1 MSTIIY
7 ISTLVLNFAGVA
19 FAGTYI
25 WLNVFSKITDLADRN
40 TSILKITRTSMLL
53 SMVFALLSCLLSNT
67 SVIDA
72 AIQRT
77 ASLYSIIAISW
88 LVVVLVCG
96 VSMLCAFVSKSTYKR
111 ELAGAIRKMFT
122 VALWGAIIGLVL
134 SWLLS

>member
-40 TSILKITRTSMLL
+40 TSILKITKTSMIL
-53 SMVFALLSCLLSNT
+53 SMVFSLLSCLLSNT

-77 ASLYSIIAISW
+77 TSLYSIIAISW
-88 LVVVLVCG
+88 LVVLLVCG
-96 VSMLCAFVSKSTYKR
+96 ISMLCAFVSKSTYKR
-111 ELAGAIRKMFT
+111 ELTRSIRKIFNI
-122 VALWGAIIGLVL
+122 ALWGAIISLVL
-134 SWLLS
+134 SWLFS

>member
-7 ISTLVLNFAGVA
+7 ISTLVLNFAGAA

-40 TSILKITRTSMLL
+40 TSILKITKTSMIL
-53 SMVFALLSCLLSNT
+53 SMVFSLLSCLLSNT

-77 ASLYSIIAISW
+77 TSLYSIIAISW
-88 LVVVLVCG
+88 LVVLLVCG
-96 VSMLCAFVSKSTYKR
+96 ISMLCAFVSKSTYKR
-111 ELAGAIRKMFT
+111 ELARSIRKIFNI
-122 VALWGAIIGLVL
+122 ALWGAIISLVL
-134 SWLLS
+134 SWFFS